1 MANKFD
7 TVSPILIV
15 KTNNRQVALWNRR
28 KVSYVIFETSLGQ
41 CLLIHG
47 CPDGSLECPDI
58 DTILEYNLVDFI
70 ICCYPAKVIKR
81 YPHLKSLM
89 AWEDCPE
96 VTWTTI
102 WHRNQ
107 GSYATF
113 IMFGLDEKQMQLPEY
128 MNVNT
133 AI

>member
-1 MANKFD
+1 MANLFD
-7 TVSPILIV
+7 VVSPILKV
-15 KTNNRQVALWNRR
+15 KTNNHQVALWYRR
-28 KVSYVIFETSLGQ
+28 KVSYVLFETGLGQ
-41 CLLIHG
+41 CLLVHG
-47 CPDGSLECPDI
+47 HADGSLACSDI
-58 DTILEYNLVDFI
+58 DTIVEYNRVDFI
-70 ICCYPAKVIKR
+70 VCCYPAQVVKR

-113 IMFGLDEKQMQLPEY
+113 IMFGLDDKQMQQHINL
-128 MNVNT
+128 NT